1 MTAEELAEA
10 RANVIE
16 RAIHIESMLDAI
28 ISQHYLS
35 HVSQKFL
42 FEVLYDEWF
51 SFGFKV
57 KIFSK
62 ITSEQ
67 SWVHKLNRL
76 SNIRNYFAHRGR
88 LMFSGDSEPFVPD
101 PKDPAKSIDFDR
113 LYSEFSKLDDALE
126 PFLLE
131 HFERAGGRFTDD
143 QRVAGGKVIHY
154 RRV

>member
-57 KIFSK
+57 KIFSNSPCLK
-62 ITSEQ
+62 T
-67 SWVHKLNRL
+67 
-76 SNIRNYFAHRGR
+76 F
-88 LMFSGDSEPFVPD
+88 
-101 PKDPAKSIDFDR
+101 
-113 LYSEFSKLDDALE
+113 
-126 PFLLE
+126 
-131 HFERAGGRFTDD
+131 
-143 QRVAGGKVIHY
+143 
-154 RRV
+154 